1 MKKFKKLIPAFCAM
15 LLSACMLGTT
25 TYAWFSVNKTVTATG
40 LSVTAQANTQYFVIS
55 DSETFADKVTYAF
68 TAPTQGGIKAT
79 ADNDAPT
86 VNVYPA
92 AYGKTTN
99 GFGEAGWW
107 TANVSE
113 YDSTDDHKII
123 NVDKLKA
130 GSTTVY
136 ENEREYFVGYT
147 FYLGLAQT
155 SSDFNGQLKIK
166 FNTAD
171 ANAAKVAAVKFE
183 NVGVETSEGSGVNVA
198 ETIEVEKN
206 DKGAAGAYTTTNS
219 YTMTAA
225 AANPGLATK
234 YVKVTVYVFM
244 DGNNALIIDSSTTLS
259 GIIGL
264 TVEAA

>member
-55 DSETFADKVTYAF
+55 GTTKFGADVQHLF
-68 TAPTQGGIKAT
+68 TAPTQGGIPESDDGA
-79 ADNDAPT
+79 T

-92 AYGKTTN
+92 AYGKTTHD
-99 GFGEAGWW
+99 FGADGWW

-113 YDSTDDHKII
+113 YDSTDDNKII
-123 NVDKLKA
+123 NVRPLEA
-130 GSTTVY
+130 STTTVY
-136 ENEREYFVGYT
+136 ENERKYFVGYT

-155 SSDFNGQLKIK
+155 SSEFNGQLKVTFK
-166 FNTAD
+166 TEA

-183 NVGVETSEGSGVNVA
+183 NEGVTSNN
-198 ETIEVEKN
+198 ETIEVEKT
-206 DKGAAGAYTTTNS
+206 DHGAARTYTTTNS

-225 AANPGLATK
+225 NANPNGVAEK

-259 GIIGL
+259 GSIGL

>member
-25 TYAWFSVNKTVTATG
+25 TYAWFSVNKTVEATG

-55 DSETFADKVTYAF
+55 NTNSFGAAVSYEF
-68 TAPTQGGIKAT
+68 TAPTKGGIPASAEDLGAT
-79 ADNDAPT
+79 AK
-86 VNVYPA
+86 VYPA
-92 AYGKTTN
+92 AYGKTTH
-99 GFGEAGWW
+99 GKGEDGWW

-113 YDSTDDHKII
+113 YDSTDDNKIT
-123 NVDKLKA
+123 NVHSLAA
-130 GSTTVY
+130 GTTTVY
-136 ENEREYFVGYT
+136 ENERKYFVGYT

-155 SSDFNGQLKIK
+155 SSEFNGQLKVTFK
-166 FNTAD
+166 TEA

-183 NVGVETSEGSGVNVA
+183 NEGVTSNN
-198 ETIEVEKN
+198 ETIEVEKT
-206 DKGAAGAYTTTNS
+206 DHGAARTYTTTNN

-225 AANPGLATK
+225 AANPGTATK
-234 YVKVTVYVFM
+234 YVIVTVYVFM

-259 GIIGL
+259 GSIGL